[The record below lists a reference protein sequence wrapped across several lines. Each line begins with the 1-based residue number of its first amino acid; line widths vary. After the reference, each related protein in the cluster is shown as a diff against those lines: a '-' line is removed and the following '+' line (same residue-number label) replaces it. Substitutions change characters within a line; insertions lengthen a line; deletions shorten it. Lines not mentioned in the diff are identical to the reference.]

1 MKLLNLLLVFVPVAV
16 VLHFTHAAGV
26 YVFGASCLGIV
37 PLAGLM
43 GEATEHLAERLG
55 EGIGGLLNASFGNAA
70 ELIIAGMA
78 LRAGLHDVVKASIT
92 GSIIGN
98 ILMVFGLSALVG
110 GVRRESQRFNPTA
123 ARLGSTLL
131 LLSVVALVIPA
142 IFHLV
147 AGNRGIERSL
157 SLEIAIVLVVTYGL
171 SMLFTLRTHRHLY
184 TTGDGEGSS
193 GERGGRGRAVLVL
206 LVATA
211 LVAVLSELLV
221 GAIDEAAVQLGMNKV
236 FVGVVLV
243 ALIGNAAEHS
253 TAVMVAHKNKMD
265 LAVNVAV
272 GSSIQIALLVAP
284 LLVFLSYFVGPAPMD
299 LRFTTM
305 EVVAIAMSVLVM
317 AQISQDGETNWME
330 GVQLLA
336 VYCILGMAFYFLPS

>member
-1 MKLLNLLLVFVPVAV
+1 MLRRLFALENLLNLLLVFVPVAV
-16 VLHFTHAAGV
+16 LLHFLHVPGAW
-26 YVFGASCLGIV
+26 VFSVSCLGII

-43 GEATEHLAERLG
+43 GKATERLAENLG
-55 EGIGGLLNASFGNAA
+55 EGIGGLLNATFGNAA
-70 ELIIAGMA
+70 ELIIATMA

-98 ILMVFGLSALVG
+98 M
-110 GVRRESQRFNPTA
+110 
-123 ARLGSTLL
+123 
-131 LLSVVALVIPA
+131 LSVVALVMPA
-142 IFHLV
+142 IFHMIV
-147 AGNRGIERSL
+147 GNGGNEGGL
-157 SLEIAIVLVVTYGL
+157 SLEISVVLVVTYAL
-171 SMLFTLRTHRHLY
+171 SILFTLRTHRHLY
-184 TTGDGEGSS
+184 TGAGGATGHAA
-193 GERGGRGRAVLVL
+193 GGPSWVWSLGTL

-211 LVAVLSELLV
+211 LIAVLSELLV
-221 GAIDEAAVQLGMNKV
+221 ETIDEAARQFGMNEV

-253 TAVMVAHKNKMD
+253 TAVLVAHKNKMD

-272 GSSIQIALLVAP
+272 GSSIQIALLIAP
-284 LLVFLSYFVGPAPMD
+284 LLVFLSYFVGPSPMD

-305 EVVAIAMSVLVM
+305 EVVAIGMSVLVI

-336 VYCILGMAFYFLPS
+336 VYCILGMAFFFLPS